1 MDGSMRS
8 SSSISVRQLAK
19 SAAKGGVGQ
28 CIRTTL
34 PYIRSDVPVLIVF
47 KALGFVVSPEPA
59 IWSITARSELAK
71 LAGMSTLPAET
82 WVSTTYAVPHW
93 KRGPTIKEVSSI

>member
-1 MDGSMRS
+1 MRS

-47 KALGFVVSPEPA
+47 KALGFVVRACFVPA
-59 IWSITARSELAK
+59 KSRVICPSFRGTSAQHREMYRSQGRELRQI
-71 LAGMSTLPAET
+71 LRS
-82 WVSTTYAVPHW
+82 
-93 KRGPTIKEVSSI
+93 

>member
-1 MDGSMRS
+1 MILPDAAFALPIRHRSVLEGSMRS

-34 PYIRSDVPVLIVF
+34 PYIRSDVPILIVF
-47 KALGFVVSPEPA
+47 KALGFVV
-59 IWSITARSELAK
+59 R
-71 LAGMSTLPAET
+71 
-82 WVSTTYAVPHW
+82 
-93 KRGPTIKEVSSI
+93 

>member
-1 MDGSMRS
+1 VLVLERRSVLENSMRS

-47 KALGFVVSPEPA
+47 KALGFVVS
-59 IWSITARSELAK
+59 
-71 LAGMSTLPAET
+71 AGQLFQM
-82 WVSTTYAVPHW
+82 
-93 KRGPTIKEVSSI
+93 

>member
-47 KALGFVVSPEPA
+47 KALGFVVSAEPA
-59 IWSITARSELAK
+59 SGAPPHTLKTAK
-71 LAGMSTLPAET
+71 FPARCADT
-82 WVSTTYAVPHW
+82 WCAHAA
-93 KRGPTIKEVSSI
+93 

>member
-1 MDGSMRS
+1 MENSMRS

-47 KALGFVVSPEPA
+47 KALGFVVRQRPTCPHSFPHPHSFTCGPGCA
-59 IWSITARSELAK
+59 H
-71 LAGMSTLPAET
+71 AE
-82 WVSTTYAVPHW
+82 A
-93 KRGPTIKEVSSI
+93 VSSP